1 MRIFIIVQSQGE
13 RAGKRVP
20 SDRQRYRAKKS
31 KAQIRSNPVHY
42 DTPIQPNA
50 GPVVLAGLPRA
61 GGRQLTRECPAEI
74 AQTNSD
80 SSG

>member
-1 MRIFIIVQSQGE
+1 MKGQRG

-20 SDRQRYRAKKS
+20 SDHKRYHAKKS

-61 GGRQLTRECPAEI
+61 GGRQLTREYPAEI